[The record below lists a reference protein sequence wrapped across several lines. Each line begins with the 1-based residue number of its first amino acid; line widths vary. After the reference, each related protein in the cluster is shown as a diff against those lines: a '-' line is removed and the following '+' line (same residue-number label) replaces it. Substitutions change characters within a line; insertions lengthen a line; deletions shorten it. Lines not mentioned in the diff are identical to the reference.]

1 MFRQHYEKMYNLARC
16 LLSDDDESKDVVS
29 EVFTTILADD
39 IVLMPESEEGFLMRS
54 VRNQCLNLIA
64 HKGVKDFFHDM
75 AMVRMAMK
83 KGNPKKVNIDE
94 AWKEFADRQGLK
106 ANKASDKTSC
116 NHWKIAASIIGVVF
130 LSGITFAAIH
140 SGIFRFSSSDEANQ
154 AKTEQVSSTSDLNKM
169 DSIKVS
175 ATEKADSLDL
185 KPVVFDNAELG
196 NVVSQLAAF
205 YHVKVELDNAES
217 QHIRIFFNWDKTKTL
232 KQNLEI
238 LNAFERIQITEMD
251 GTLKVE

>member
-1 MFRQHYEKMYNLARC
+1 MGKTMTNKEFNKSKEEKRQMFFDMLEHPDRYT
-16 LLSDDDESKDVVS
+16 DEQV
-29 EVFTTILADD
+29 ERLLADED
-39 IVLMPESEEGFLMRS
+39 
-54 VRNQCLNLIA
+54 
-64 HKGVKDFFHDM
+64 VKDFFHDM
-75 AMVRMAMK
+75 AIVRMAMK
-83 KGNPKKVNIDE
+83 KGNPKKVNVDE
-94 AWKEFADRQGLK
+94 VWKEFADTQRLK
-106 ANKASDKTSC
+106 VNETSGETFS
-116 NHWKIAASIIGVVF
+116 NRWKIAASIIGVVF

-185 KPVVFDNAELG
+185 KPVVFDNTELG
-196 NVVSQLAAF
+196 DVVSQLAAF
-205 YHVKVELDNAES
+205 YHVKVEFGKAES

-238 LNAFERIQITEMD
+238 LNAFERIQITEVD
-251 GTLKVE
+251 GILKVE

>member
-1 MFRQHYEKMYNLARC
+1 MTNKDLNKSKEEKRQMFFDMQEHPDRYT
-16 LLSDDDESKDVVS
+16 DEQV
-29 EVFTTILADD
+29 ERLLADED
-39 IVLMPESEEGFLMRS
+39 M
-54 VRNQCLNLIA
+54 
-64 HKGVKDFFHDM
+64 KDFFHDM

-83 KGNPKKVNIDE
+83 KGTPKKVNIDE
-94 AWKEFADRQGLK
+94 AWKEFPDRQELK
-106 ANKASDKTSC
+106 ANNASGKTSS
-116 NHWKIAASIIGVVF
+116 NRWKIAASIIGVIF
-130 LSGITFAAIH
+130 LSGITLAVIH
-140 SGIFRFSSSDEANQ
+140 SGIFRSYSSDETSQ
-154 AKTEQVSSTSDLNKM
+154 AKTEQVSSTSDLNKT

-205 YHVKVELDNAES
+205 YHIKVEFDNAES

>member
-1 MFRQHYEKMYNLARC
+1 MTNKDFSKSKEEKRQMFFDMQEHPNRYT
-16 LLSDDDESKDVVS
+16 DEQM
-29 EVFTTILADD
+29 ERLLADED
-39 IVLMPESEEGFLMRS
+39 M
-54 VRNQCLNLIA
+54 
-64 HKGVKDFFHDM
+64 KDFFHDM

-83 KGNPKKVNIDE
+83 KGNPKKVNIYE
-94 AWKEFADRQGLK
+94 AWKEFADKQGLK
-106 ANKASDKTSC
+106 ANKASGKTSS
-116 NHWKIAASIIGVVF
+116 NRWKIAASIIGVIF
-130 LSGITFAAIH
+130 FSAITFAAIH
-140 SGIFRFSSSDEANQ
+140 SGFFRSSSSDETSQ
-154 AKTEQVSSTSDLNKM
+154 AKTEQVSSTSDLNKT

-205 YHVKVELDNAES
+205 YHVKVEFNNAES

-238 LNAFERIQITEMD
+238 LNAFERIQITEVD

>member
-1 MFRQHYEKMYNLARC
+1 MTNKEFNKSKEEKRQMFFDMQEHPDRYT
-16 LLSDDDESKDVVS
+16 DEQVKRL
-29 EVFTTILADD
+29 LADED
-39 IVLMPESEEGFLMRS
+39 M
-54 VRNQCLNLIA
+54 
-64 HKGVKDFFHDM
+64 KDFFHDM

-106 ANKASDKTSC
+106 ANNASGKTSS
-116 NHWKIAASIIGVVF
+116 NRWKIAASIIGVIF
-130 LSGITFAAIH
+130 LSGITLAAIH
-140 SGIFRFSSSDEANQ
+140 SGIFSSSSSDETSQ
-154 AKTEQVSSTSDLNKM
+154 AKTEQVSSTSDLNKT

-205 YHVKVELDNAES
+205 YHVKVEFDNAES

-232 KQNLEI
+232 KQNLAI
-238 LNAFERIQITEMD
+238 LNAFERIQITEVD
-251 GTLKVE
+251 GILKVE

>member
-1 MFRQHYEKMYNLARC
+1 MTNKGFNKSKEEKRQMFFNMQEHPERYT
-16 LLSDDDESKDVVS
+16 DEQVESL
-29 EVFTTILADD
+29 LADVD
-39 IVLMPESEEGFLMRS
+39 M
-54 VRNQCLNLIA
+54 
-64 HKGVKDFFHDM
+64 KDFFHYM

-83 KGNPKKVNIDE
+83 KENPKKVNVDE
-94 AWKEFADRQGLK
+94 AWKKFADKQGLK
-106 ANKASDKTSC
+106 TNEASDKTSS

-130 LSGITFAAIH
+130 L

-185 KPVVFDNAELG
+185 KPVVFDNTELG
-196 NVVSQLAAF
+196 DVVSQLAAF
-205 YHVKVELDNAES
+205 YHVKVEFGKAES

-238 LNAFERIQITEMD
+238 LNAFERIQITEVD
-251 GTLKVE
+251 GILKVE

>member
-1 MFRQHYEKMYNLARC
+1 MTNKELNKSKEEKRQMFFDMQEHPDRYT
-16 LLSDDDESKDVVS
+16 DEQV
-29 EVFTTILADD
+29 ERLLADED
-39 IVLMPESEEGFLMRS
+39 M
-54 VRNQCLNLIA
+54 
-64 HKGVKDFFHDM
+64 KDFFHDM

-106 ANKASDKTSC
+106 ANNASGKTSS
-116 NHWKIAASIIGVVF
+116 NRWKIAASIIGVIF
-130 LSGITFAAIH
+130 LSGITLAAIH
-140 SGIFRFSSSDEANQ
+140 SGIFRSSSSDEPSQ
-154 AKTEQVSSTSDLNKM
+154 AKTEQVSSTSDLNKT
-169 DSIKVS
+169 DSIKVSS

-205 YHVKVELDNAES
+205 YHVKVEFDNAES

-238 LNAFERIQITEMD
+238 LNAFERIQSHRLDDQVILYYMA
-251 GTLKVE
+251 K

>member
-1 MFRQHYEKMYNLARC
+1 MTNKGFNKSKEEKRQMFFNMQEHPERYT
-16 LLSDDDESKDVVS
+16 DEQVESL
-29 EVFTTILADD
+29 LADED
-39 IVLMPESEEGFLMRS
+39 M
-54 VRNQCLNLIA
+54 
-64 HKGVKDFFHDM
+64 KDFFHYM
-75 AMVRMAMK
+75 AMFRMAMK
-83 KGNPKKVNIDE
+83 KGNPKKVNVDE
-94 AWKEFADRQGLK
+94 VWKEFADTQRLK
-106 ANKASDKTSC
+106 VNETSGETFS
-116 NHWKIAASIIGVVF
+116 NRWKIAASIIGVVF

-196 NVVSQLAAF
+196 DVVSQLAAF
-205 YHVKVELDNAES
+205 YNVKVEFDNAES
-217 QHIRIFFNWDKTKTL
+217 QHVRIFFNWDKTKTL
-232 KQNLEI
+232 GQNLEI
-238 LNAFERIQITEMD
+238 LNAFERIQITEVN

>member
-1 MFRQHYEKMYNLARC
+1 MTNKGFNKSKEEKRQMFFDMLEHPDRYT
-16 LLSDDDESKDVVS
+16 DEQV
-29 EVFTTILADD
+29 ERLLADED
-39 IVLMPESEEGFLMRS
+39 
-54 VRNQCLNLIA
+54 
-64 HKGVKDFFHDM
+64 VKVFFHDM

-83 KGNPKKVNIDE
+83 KENPEKVNVDE
-94 AWKEFADRQGLK
+94 VWKEFADTQRLK
-106 ANKASDKTSC
+106 VNETSGETFS
-116 NHWKIAASIIGVVF
+116 NRWKIAASIIGVVF

-185 KPVVFDNAELG
+185 KPVVFDNTELG
-196 NVVSQLAAF
+196 DVVSQLAAF
-205 YHVKVELDNAES
+205 YHVKVEFGKAES

-238 LNAFERIQITEMD
+238 LNAFERIQITEVD
-251 GTLKVE
+251 GILKVE

>member
-1 MFRQHYEKMYNLARC
+1 MTNKGFNKSKEEKRQMFFNMQEHPERYT
-16 LLSDDDESKDVVS
+16 DEQVESL
-29 EVFTTILADD
+29 LADED
-39 IVLMPESEEGFLMRS
+39 M
-54 VRNQCLNLIA
+54 
-64 HKGVKDFFHDM
+64 KDFFHYM
-75 AMVRMAMK
+75 AMFRMAMK
-83 KGNPKKVNIDE
+83 KGNPKKVNVDE
-94 AWKEFADRQGLK
+94 VWKEFADTQRLK
-106 ANKASDKTSC
+106 VNETSGETFS
-116 NHWKIAASIIGVVF
+116 NRRKIAASIIGVIF

-185 KPVVFDNAELG
+185 KPVVFDNTELG
-196 NVVSQLAAF
+196 DVVSQLAAF
-205 YHVKVELDNAES
+205 YHVKVEFGKAES

-238 LNAFERIQITEMD
+238 LNAFERIQITEVD
-251 GTLKVE
+251 GILKVE

>member
-1 MFRQHYEKMYNLARC
+1 MTNKGLNKNKEEIRQMFFDMQEHPNRYT
-16 LLSDDDESKDVVS
+16 DEQV
-29 EVFTTILADD
+29 EHLLADED
-39 IVLMPESEEGFLMRS
+39 M
-54 VRNQCLNLIA
+54 
-64 HKGVKDFFHDM
+64 KDFFHDM

-94 AWKEFADRQGLK
+94 AWKEFVDKQGLK
-106 ANKASDKTSC
+106 VNETSGKISS
-116 NHWKIAASIIGVVF
+116 NRWKIAASIIGVIF
-130 LSGITFAAIH
+130 LSGITLAAIH
-140 SGIFRFSSSDEANQ
+140 SGFFRSSSSDEANQ
-154 AKTEQVSSTSDLNKM
+154 AKMKQVSSTSDLNKM

-238 LNAFERIQITEMD
+238 LNAFERIQITEVD
-251 GTLKVE
+251 GTLRVE